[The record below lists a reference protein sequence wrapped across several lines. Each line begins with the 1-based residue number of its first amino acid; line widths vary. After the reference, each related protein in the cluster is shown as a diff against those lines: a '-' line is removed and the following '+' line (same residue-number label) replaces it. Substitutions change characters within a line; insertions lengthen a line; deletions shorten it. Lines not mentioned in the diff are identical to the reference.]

1 MKKDSSIYLI
11 KNDNNRKGKLQ
22 NLTIYFTKHWSD
34 KKNYLHI
41 LLKIKNKKFI
51 VIWKLK
57 EAFLY
62 ASMFFS

>member
-22 NLTIYFTKHWSD
+22 NLTRYFTKDWSD

-57 EAFLY
+57 AFLY

>member
-1 MKKDSSIYLI
+1 MKKDLSIYLI
-11 KNDNNRKGKLQ
+11 KNDNNRKGKMQ
-22 NLTIYFTKHWSD
+22 NLPICFTKHWSD

-41 LLKIKNKKFI
+41 LLKIKKKII
-51 VIWKLK
+51 VIWRLK